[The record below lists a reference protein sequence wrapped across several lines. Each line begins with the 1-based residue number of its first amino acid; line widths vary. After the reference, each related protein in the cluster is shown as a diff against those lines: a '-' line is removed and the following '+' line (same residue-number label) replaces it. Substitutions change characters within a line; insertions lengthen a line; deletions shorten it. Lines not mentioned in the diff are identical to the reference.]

1 MSILSNDEYD
11 FWQENGYVVIPNAV
25 PQENLDAVVD
35 ALWAFLEMDP
45 DDPSS
50 WYSSKNR
57 NHSMVEMYHHQS
69 MWNNRQHPRV
79 YGAFADIWQREDLW
93 VSIDR
98 VGFNPPARADDWDYH
113 GFVHWDIDTSIQ
125 PVPFKVQGVLYLA
138 DTSADQGGFQC
149 VPGFHNRF
157 DEWVQTQPADRDP
170 WRPDL
175 TGLDVQA
182 IPGKAGDLLIWHS
195 LLPHGNGRNSSDQ
208 PRLCQYITMFPPRGE
223 EERKQRIASWQERTP
238 PSGSAFPGDPRQREQ
253 KSGEPAHLTA
263 LGRRLLGLE

>member
-138 DTSADQGGFQC
+138 VTSADQGGFQC